1 MTHFLKNNI
10 SEFLNVLC
18 CKGWKILEMKLSWV
32 FIKKKKRMLDFR
44 EDIYTV
50 YKKMSLDNWPIV
62 LEYICIFVHYQ

>member
-1 MTHFLKNNI
+1 
-10 SEFLNVLC
+10 
-18 CKGWKILEMKLSWV
+18 MKDFRNETFMSLHK
-32 FIKKKKRMLDFR
+32 KKKKRMLDFR